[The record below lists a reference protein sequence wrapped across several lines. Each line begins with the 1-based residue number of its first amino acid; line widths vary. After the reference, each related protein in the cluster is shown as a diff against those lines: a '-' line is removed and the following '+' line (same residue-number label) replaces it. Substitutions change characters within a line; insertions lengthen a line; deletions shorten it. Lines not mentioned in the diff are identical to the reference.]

1 MHAGYLRGS
10 MAPRVHDSLT
20 DATIPMPRRTPGERS
35 IYVCGPTVYGY
46 IHVGNARPPVVF
58 DVLVRHLEA
67 QGDRVTYARNYT
79 DVDDKIIAVALE
91 GGEDPRAV
99 AERFIVAYQEDLAAL
114 GCRPPAIE
122 PRVSTTI
129 PGIVAIVEKL
139 IAKGHA
145 YVTEEGD
152 VYYDV
157 ATFADYGKLSKRKL
171 EVQKAEY
178 GRGKSGETKRNEQDF
193 ALWKSA
199 KPHEP
204 AGARWPSPWGD
215 GRPGWHIEC
224 SAMSHEHLGD
234 TFDVHGGGMDLKF
247 PHHEN
252 EIAQSEAAYGPP
264 MAGAWMHN
272 GFIEMDIE
280 KNAAF
285 SPEVLAVLHAD
296 PELRK
301 ISKSDRPKL
310 EALRARKDALTA
322 EERALEQIYAR
333 KVRFAEW
340 FQLRRL
346 RARIDGEAIRYWI
359 LGTHYRSPLAFDL
372 AETPDGEVRFP
383 ALEQAEKKVEYFY
396 DTRQKLAAKLATAKA
411 SGKKRGDVAAEL
423 VHAFDASLDD
433 DLNTAGALDPVN
445 RLFARANE
453 LCDAK
458 KPEKEEL
465 DAVLAAVTHVT
476 RILGV
481 AEADAEA
488 FFARV
493 TARRID
499 ARGLDRSAIDALVT
513 ERTDARA
520 RKDFARADEVRADL
534 VAKGIELRDGPTGTT
549 WRAI

>member
-1 MHAGYLRGS
+1 
-10 MAPRVHDSLT
+10 MAPRIHDSLT
-20 DATIPMPRRTPGERS
+20 DATIPIPRRKPGERS

-58 DVLVRHLEA
+58 DVLVRHLEG
-67 QGDRVTYARNYT
+67 QGDRVLYARNYT
-79 DVDDKIIAVALE
+79 DVDDKIIAVAIE
-91 GGEDPRAV
+91 AGEDPRAV
-99 AERFIVAYQEDLAAL
+99 AERFVSAYREDVGAL
-114 GCRPPAIE
+114 GCRPPTVE

-129 PGIVAIVEKL
+129 PGIVAIVQKL
-139 IAKGHA
+139 IDGGHA
-145 YVTEEGD
+145 YVTEAGD

-157 ATFADYGKLSKRKL
+157 ATFAEYGKLSKRRL
-171 EVQKAEY
+171 DVQKAEY
-178 GRGKSGETKRNEQDF
+178 GRGKSGEAKRNEQDF

-234 TFDVHGGGMDLKF
+234 GFDVHGGGMDLKF

-252 EIAQSEAAYGPP
+252 EIAQSEAAYGAP

-285 SPEVLAVLHAD
+285 PEDVLTVLHAD
-296 PELRK
+296 PDLRK

-310 EALRARKDALTA
+310 EALLAKGEARSA
-322 EERALEQIYAR
+322 EERALTQIYAR

-346 RARIDGEAIRYWI
+346 RTRVDGEAIRYWI

-372 AETPDGEVRFP
+372 AETPDGAVSFP
-383 ALEQAEKKVEYFY
+383 ALEQAERRVEYFH
-396 DTRQKLAAKLATAKA
+396 DTRQKLAAKLATARV
-411 SGKKRGDVAAEL
+411 SGATPGKLAGEL
-423 VHAFDASLDD
+423 VQAFDAALDD
-433 DLNTAGALDPVN
+433 DLNTAGALDPMN

-458 KPEKEEL
+458 KAPRDDLEAL
-465 DAVLAAVTHVT
+465 VQAIAHVT
-476 RILGV
+476 AITGV
-481 AEADAEA
+481 AEGDSDA

-493 TARRID
+493 TARRVE
-499 ARGLDRSAIDALVT
+499 ARGLDRAAIEALVV
-513 ERTDARA
+513 ERTEARKE
-520 RKDFARADEVRADL
+520 KDFARADRVREDL
-534 VAKGIELRDGPTGTT
+534 VAKGIELRDGPSGTT
-549 WRAI
+549 WRAV